1 MLTEVEYDA
10 LLVREA
16 NTCWNLLI
24 LIVLI
29 SLINNNVI
37 QVEKRSICSIL
48 ACSNSVDVDIDAR
61 EEAILLGC
69 DFTSHLQ
76 LLHDL

>member
-1 MLTEVEYDA
+1 MLTEVENDA

-16 NTCWNLLI
+16 NTWWNLLI
-24 LIVLI
+24 LIILF

-37 QVEKRSICSIL
+37 QVKKRSFCSIL
-48 ACSNSVDVDIDAR
+48 ACSNIVDVNIDAR
-61 EEAILLGC
+61 EEAILLSC